1 MQRVAILTNTPFS
14 ATTTPRRLA
23 VRLRLAAAVIALA
36 GIIAAAV
43 LVSPAATAPTERTGT
58 PLFRYVNSG
67 WVSPVE
73 NYGANPYVDQLY
85 AFVITN
91 QEQLEAFD
99 DSAIAKRTLGNTTTL
114 GRIEFEDSVLLAA
127 YYVWRPVR
135 GDPLSVAELT
145 IEGNKA
151 AVALELSDD
160 PQGRE
165 YPYLFAP
172 MTMVAV
178 PRALFPPGQEVEFV
192 FSLNGE
198 LIHSV
203 SAMPN

>member
-1 MQRVAILTNTPFS
+1 M
-14 ATTTPRRLA
+14 
-23 VRLRLAAAVIALA
+23 
-36 GIIAAAV
+36 
-43 LVSPAATAPTERTGT
+43 
-58 PLFRYVNSG
+58 
-67 WVSPVE
+67 
-73 NYGANPYVDQLY
+73 DQLY

-91 QEQLEAFD
+91 QEELEAFD

-151 AVALELSDD
+151 AVALELSTT
-160 PQGRE
+160 PRQGI
-165 YPYLFAP
+165 PYLFAP

-178 PRALFPPGQEVEFV
+178 PRALFPLGQEVEFV

>member
-1 MQRVAILTNTPFS
+1 M
-14 ATTTPRRLA
+14 RRLA
-23 VRLRLAAAVIALA
+23 VRVRFAAAVIALA
-36 GIIAAAV
+36 GIIAAAF
-43 LVSPAATAPTERTGT
+43 LVSPAATAPAERTGT

-73 NYGANPYVDQLY
+73 NFGANPYVDQLY

-91 QEQLEAFD
+91 QRELEAFD

>member
-1 MQRVAILTNTPFS
+1 MQRVGLLIDTPSS
-14 ATTTPRRLA
+14 AATLQRSAGWLRFA
-23 VRLRLAAAVIALA
+23 VAVVALA
-36 GIIAAAV
+36 GIIAAAFF
-43 LVSPAATAPTERTGT
+43 VSLAETAPAERTGA

-73 NYGANPYVDQLY
+73 DFGGNPYVDQLY
-85 AFVITN
+85 AFVITSQ
-91 QEQLEAFD
+91 QELQAFD
-99 DSAIAKRTLGNTTTL
+99 DSAIAKRTLGNTTSL

-145 IEGNKA
+145 IEENRA
-151 AVALELSDD
+151 VVALELSDD

-178 PRALFPPGQEVEFV
+178 PRALFPPGQEVEFQ
-192 FSLNGE
+192 FQLDGE
-198 LIHSV
+198 PGITV
-203 SAMPN
+203 SAVPN